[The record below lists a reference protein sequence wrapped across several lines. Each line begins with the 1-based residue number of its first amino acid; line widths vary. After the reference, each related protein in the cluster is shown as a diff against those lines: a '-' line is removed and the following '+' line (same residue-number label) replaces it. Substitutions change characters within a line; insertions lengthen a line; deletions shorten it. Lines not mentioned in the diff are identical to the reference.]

1 MVEARR
7 PDVVDDRLTRKTLAL
22 ANTSLF
28 GAMEPAT
35 LQHMARIA
43 EWRVIAAG
51 ALVFSK
57 GDAGE
62 HLFVISKGHV
72 KIIASTSDGREVVLN
87 LLGPRAVF
95 GEMAFAD
102 GGRRTADA
110 VTTEATELL
119 ALSRR
124 RLLPLIVSQPDL
136 VLQMM
141 AALCERARWLAETY
155 EDSAFLALPTRLAK
169 RLLFLSHSF
178 GFDTPHGRRLAV
190 SLPHREL
197 AAHMNVTRES
207 ISRLVQKLQLEG
219 IIEERRGIMIL
230 KDLKRLELLA
240 QGSH

>member
-1 MVEARR
+1 MAEHKRS
-7 PDVVDDRLTRKTLAL
+7 DVIDDRLARKTLTL
-22 ANTSLF
+22 AKTTLF
-28 GAMEPAT
+28 GAMHSET
-35 LQHMARIA
+35 LLRVARIA

-51 ALVFSK
+51 AFVFSK

-62 HLFVISKGHV
+62 HLFVVSKGHV
-72 KIIASTSDGREVVLN
+72 KIIANTSEGREIVLN
-87 LLGPRAVF
+87 LLGPGAVF

-110 VTTEATELL
+110 MTAEATELL

-124 RLLPLIVSQPDL
+124 RLLPLIISQPDL

-141 AALCERARWLAETY
+141 AALCERARWLSEAY
-155 EDSAFLALPTRLAK
+155 EDSAFLDLPTRLAK
-169 RLLFLSHSF
+169 RLLFLSRTF

-197 AAHMNVTRES
+197 AAHMNVARES

-230 KDLKRLELLA
+230 KDLRRLEMLA
-240 QGSH
+240 GGIH